1 MSIFKK
7 NNTHI
12 EEDRVPSTVE
22 EAIPILGVCG
32 DGIFLVGKNMW
43 SKTFSF
49 TDINYAVASNE
60 DKEKMFLGYSEI
72 LNSLDSG
79 ATAKIT
85 INNRRIQKSK
95 FEKTNMIPLM
105 GDSLDRYRNEYNS
118 VLERNANLSTGV
130 VQDKYFTVTVEK
142 RSYEEAKAYFNR
154 IGEEIK
160 ILFAKLGSKFEEVS
174 EKDKIRMLYD
184 FFHRGKEDDF
194 IYNRFLNAKRGHD
207 FKISLAPQSIEFRSD
222 YFKID
227 GRYGRALYLKDY
239 ANFIKDSFIAELT
252 EIDRCLMLS
261 IDASPIPMDKAVRQG
276 EDKLLSVETNIS
288 NWQRK
293 QNQNNNF
300 SASIPY
306 DMERQREE
314 SRDFLNDLVARDQ
327 RMIPAL
333 ITIVHTADTKEQLDA
348 DTESI
353 MQCARKH
360 LCALAILRW
369 QQLEGLNTC
378 LPYGGTRLGIRRT
391 LTTES
396 LAVFMPFRVQEICH
410 KNGIYLGNNAVSK
423 NMIMV
428 NHTEL
433 LNGNSFIT
441 GVSGSGKSMMAKQE
455 LTSLLLSDKNADIIV
470 IDPER
475 EYSKLTE
482 AFDGETVV
490 ISATSKNNI
499 NALDVNRDYADG
511 ANPVTLKSE
520 FILSLCEQVMN
531 GSLNSKQKSIIDRC
545 TSLVYRKYMFDG
557 CTGEAPTL
565 QDFRKIL
572 LEQSEP
578 EAKDIA
584 LSIELFTE
592 GSLNVFAKQS
602 NVNTR
607 SRFICYD
614 IHELGKQL
622 MPIGMLVVLDSI
634 FNRITENRSKG
645 RKTYIFIDEIYV
657 LFRHEYSETFLFNM
671 WKKVR
676 KYNAY
681 IVGIT
686 QNVEDLLIS
695 HTARTMLAN
704 SELVIML
711 NQAATDREQLAE
723 LMGISEQQMSY
734 ITNVEA
740 GYGLAKIGGALVPFV
755 NNFPKDTQL
764 YRLMSTN
771 PNERL

>member
-7 NNTHI
+7 NNRHI

-22 EAIPILGVCG
+22 EAISILGVCG

-95 FEKTNMIPLM
+95 FEKTNMLPLM

-130 VQDKYFTVTVEK
+130 VQDKYFTVTIEK

-154 IGEEIK
+154 VGEELK
-160 ILFAKLGSKFEEVS
+160 VLFAKLGSKFEEVS
-174 EKDKIRMLYD
+174 EEDKIRMLYD
-184 FFHRGKEDDF
+184 FFHRGNEDDF

-207 FKISLAPQSIEFRSD
+207 FKIALAPQSMEFRSD
-222 YFKID
+222 FFKID

-261 IDASPIPMDKAVRQG
+261 IDVSPIPMDKAVRQG
-276 EDKLLSVETNIS
+276 ENKLLSVETNIS

-378 LPYGGTRLGIRRT
+378 LPYGGTKLGIRRT

-410 KNGIYLGNNAVSK
+410 KNGIYLGNNAISK

-455 LTSLLLSDKNADIIV
+455 LASLLLSDKNADIIV

-482 AFDGETVV
+482 AFEGETFV

-520 FILSLCEQVMN
+520 FILSLCEQAMN
-531 GSLNSKQKSIIDRC
+531 GSLTSKQKSIIDRC

-602 NVNTR
+602 NVNTK

-634 FNRITENRSKG
+634 LNRITENRAKG

-657 LFRHEYSETFLFNM
+657 LFRHEYSENFLFNM

-711 NQAATDREQLAE
+711 NQAATDRDQLAE
-723 LMGISEQQMSY
+723 LMGISEQQTSY

-740 GYGLAKIGGALVPFV
+740 GHGLAKIGGALVPFV
-755 NNFPKDTQL
+755 NNFSKDTQL

>member
-7 NNTHI
+7 NNRQI
-12 EEDRVPSTVE
+12 EEDQVPSTVE

-32 DGIFLVGKNMW
+32 DGIFIVGKNLW

-49 TDINYAVASNE
+49 TDINYAVASHE
-60 DKEKMFLGYSEI
+60 DKEKMFFGYSEI

-118 VLERNANLSTGV
+118 VLERNANLSTRV

-154 IGEEIK
+154 VGEELK
-160 ILFAKLGSKFEEVS
+160 VLFAKLGSKFEEVS
-174 EKDKIRMLYD
+174 EEDKIRMLYD
-184 FFHRGKEDDF
+184 FFHRGNEDDF

-207 FKISLAPQSIEFRSD
+207 FKISLAPQSMEFKSD
-222 YFKID
+222 FFKID

-276 EDKLLSVETNIS
+276 ENKLLSIETNIS

-348 DTESI
+348 DIESI

-378 LPYGGTRLGIRRT
+378 LPYGGAKLGIRRT

-410 KNGIYLGNNAVSK
+410 KNGIYLGNNAISK

-455 LTSLLLSDKNADIIV
+455 LTSLLLSDKNVDIIV

-490 ISATSKNNI
+490 ISAASKNNI

-520 FILSLCEQVMN
+520 FILSLCEQAMN
-531 GSLNSKQKSIIDRC
+531 GSLTSKQKSIIDRC
-545 TSLVYRKYMFDG
+545 TSLVYRKYMLDG

-565 QDFRKIL
+565 QDFGKIL

-584 LSIELFTE
+584 LSIEIFTE

-634 FNRITENRSKG
+634 INRITENRAKG

-657 LFRHEYSETFLFNM
+657 LFRHEYSENFLFNM

-740 GYGLAKIGGALVPFV
+740 GHGLAKIGGALVPFV
-755 NNFPKDTQL
+755 NNFSKDTQL

>member
-7 NNTHI
+7 NNRQI
-12 EEDRVPSTVE
+12 EEDRVPATVE
-22 EAIPILGVCG
+22 EAIPILGVCE
-32 DGIFLVGKNMW
+32 DGIFLVGKNLW

-49 TDINYAVASNE
+49 IDINYAVASHG

-95 FEKTNMIPLM
+95 FEKTNMLPLM

-154 IGEEIK
+154 VGEELK
-160 ILFAKLGSKFEEVS
+160 VLFAKLGSKFEEVS
-174 EKDKIRMLYD
+174 EEDKIRMLYD
-184 FFHRGKEDDF
+184 FFHRGNEDDF

-207 FKISLAPQSIEFRSD
+207 FKIALAPQSMEFKND
-222 YFKID
+222 FFKID

-261 IDASPIPMDKAVRQG
+261 IDASPVPMDNAVRQS
-276 EDKLLSVETNIS
+276 ENKLLSVETNIS

-360 LCALAILRW
+360 LCALAVLRW

-378 LPYGGTRLGIRRT
+378 LPYGRAKLGIRRT

-410 KNGIYLGNNAVSK
+410 KNGIYLGNNAISK

-455 LTSLLLSDKNADIIV
+455 LTSLLLSDKNVDIIV

-520 FILSLCEQVMN
+520 FILSLCEQAMN
-531 GSLNSKQKSIIDRC
+531 GSLTSKQKSIIDRC

-602 NVNTR
+602 NVNTK

-634 FNRITENRSKG
+634 LNRITENRAKG

-657 LFRHEYSETFLFNM
+657 LFRHEYSENFLFNM

-723 LMGISEQQMSY
+723 LMGISEQQTSY

-740 GYGLAKIGGALVPFV
+740 GHGLAKIGGALVPFV

>member
-7 NNTHI
+7 NNRQI

-32 DGIFLVGKNMW
+32 DGIFLVGKNLW

-49 TDINYAVASNE
+49 TDINYAVASHE

-154 IGEEIK
+154 VGEELK
-160 ILFAKLGSKFEEVS
+160 VLFAKLGSKFEEVI
-174 EKDKIRMLYD
+174 EEEKIRMLYD
-184 FFHRGKEDDF
+184 FFHRGHEDDF
-194 IYNRFLNAKRGHD
+194 IYNSFLNVQRGHD
-207 FKISLAPQSIEFRSD
+207 LKIALAPQSMEFRSD
-222 YFKID
+222 FFKID

-261 IDASPIPMDKAVRQG
+261 IDVSPIPMDKAVRQG
-276 EDKLLSVETNIS
+276 ENKLLSIETNIS

-300 SASIPY
+300 SASVPY

-378 LPYGGTRLGIRRT
+378 LPYGGTKLGIRRT

-396 LAVFMPFRVQEICH
+396 LAVFMPFCVQEICH
-410 KNGIYLGNNAVSK
+410 KNGIYLGNNAISK

-455 LTSLLLSDKNADIIV
+455 LASILLSDKNADIIV

-482 AFDGETVV
+482 AFEGETVV
-490 ISATSKNNI
+490 ISATSKNKI

-520 FILSLCEQVMN
+520 FILSLCEQAMN
-531 GSLNSKQKSIIDRC
+531 GSLTSKQKSIIDRC
-545 TSLVYRKYMFDG
+545 TSLAYRKYMLDG

-565 QDFRKIL
+565 QDFRKFL

-584 LSIELFTE
+584 LSIEIFTE

-634 FNRITENRSKG
+634 LNRITENRAKG

-657 LFRHEYSETFLFNM
+657 LFRHEYSENFLFNM

-686 QNVEDLLIS
+686 QNVEDLLTS

-740 GYGLAKIGGALVPFV
+740 GNGLAKIGGALVPFV